1 MQTETQ
7 KYIYNKSVDLWF
19 IKFPILFPIIYF
31 SLLYM
36 FPSYEN
42 YLIIATIILLAEPH
56 FGATWSIFLINQ
68 IINIIIIQIYLY
80 RFICS
85 SVFFNFR
92 IFYFQNLFFIILWF

>member
-56 FGATWSIFLINQ
+56 FGATWSIFFDNSQQLN
-68 IINIIIIQIYLY
+68 
-80 RFICS
+80 
-85 SVFFNFR
+85 
-92 IFYFQNLFFIILWF
+92 